1 MSKKIVLIVAV
12 IALVLSAC
20 STAFAQETTQAPVE
34 TPVST
39 PSPDDPVSS
48 DDEAPAQDL
57 SYVPQPGDDQ
67 LIRQDVEI
75 VSADILTLESF
86 PPQFMLHLTGNKGNP
101 CDYLRILVSKSDE
114 QYRINVE
121 VYRLV
126 DPAGI
131 CIQMLE
137 SFDVNVS
144 LGALEA
150 GHYEVYVN
158 GVMEGEIVAP

>member
-12 IALVLSAC
+12 MAFMLSAC
-20 STAFAQETTQAPVE
+20 SAAFAQDATQAPVE
-34 TPVST
+34 TPVVT
-39 PSPDDPVSS
+39 PSPDGPVSS
-48 DDEAPAQDL
+48 DDETPAEDI
-57 SYVPQPGDDQ
+57 SYDPQPGDDQ

-86 PPQFMLHLTGNKGNP
+86 PPQFVLHLAGNKGNP
-101 CDYLRILVSKSDE
+101 CDYLRIVVSEPDE
-114 QYRINVE
+114 QNRVNVD

-144 LGALEA
+144 LGSLET
-150 GHYEVYVN
+150 GRYEVYVN
-158 GVMEGEIVAP
+158 GEMEGEIIAP